1 VALLSQEQ
9 MREFITT
16 NHFRTPEDVQ
26 AALKGLFAETL
37 QAMLDAELDTHLGYA
52 KHATGPK
59 PTANRRNGRYPKQVT
74 TEYGEVAVQ
83 VPRDRDGSFTPAV
96 VPPHQTTMVGI
107 EDQVVALYA
116 RGMSTRDIQAQLA
129 DLYGVEISPAL
140 VSNITDKLLPRI
152 TEWQQRPLAACYAAV
167 FLDAI
172 HYKVR
177 EEGRVVTKAA
187 YMVVGIDLDGY
198 KDVLGM
204 WIGAHESA
212 KFWLTV
218 LTELKSRAVQDILV
232 VAVDNLTGFSEA
244 IATVFPR
251 ADVQKCIVH
260 QIRNSLK
267 YATRKDY
274 AALTAALRPI
284 YQAPT
289 EAAGTAALADF
300 ADDWGGRYP
309 TVVRS
314 WQANWHELATFFR
327 YPEGLRRTIYTTNLI
342 EGFHRQLRKV
352 TKSTSLFPTDTALTK
367 LLFLAGAQAQKKW
380 TKRVPNWGEI
390 LGQLVIYFEDRLT
403 PYLK

>member
-1 VALLSQEQ
+1 MAL
-9 MREFITT
+9 
-16 NHFRTPEDVQ
+16 
-26 AALKGLFAETL
+26 A
-37 QAMLDAELDTHLGYA
+37 
-52 KHATGPK
+52 
-59 PTANRRNGRYPKQVT
+59 
-74 TEYGEVAVQ
+74 
-83 VPRDRDGSFTPAV
+83 VPRDRDGSFTPVV
-96 VPPHQTTMVGI
+96 VPPQQTPTVGI
-107 EDQVVALYA
+107 EDQVIALYA

-152 TEWQQRPLAACYAAV
+152 TEWQQRPLAACYRVV

-177 EEGRVVTKAA
+177 EDGRVVTKAA
-187 YMVVGIDLDGY
+187 YMVVGIDLEGS

-218 LTELKSRAVQDILV
+218 LSELKSRGVQDVLV

-244 IATVFPR
+244 IATVFSK

-260 QIRNSLK
+260 QIRNSLQ
-267 YATRKDY
+267 YAARKDY

-284 YQAPT
+284 YQAAT
-289 EAAGTAALADF
+289 EDVGAAALATF
-300 ADDWGGRYP
+300 AAAWRDRYP

-314 WQANWHELATFFR
+314 SETHWHELATLYR

-352 TKSTSLFPTDTALTK
+352 TKSKALFPTDAALTTM
-367 LLFLAGAQAQKKW
+367 LFLAGQEAQRKW
-380 TKRVPNWGEI
+380 TKRLPNWGEI

>member
-1 VALLSQEQ
+1 MSLLSPEQ
-9 MREFITT
+9 MREFIAT

-26 AALKGLFAETL
+26 TALKGLFAETL
-37 QAMLDAELDTHLGYA
+37 QAMLDAELDTHLGYP
-52 KHATGPK
+52 KHAPGPK

-74 TEYGEVAVQ
+74 TEYGEVALQ
-83 VPRDRDGSFTPAV
+83 VPRDRDGSFQPTV

-140 VSNITDKLLPRI
+140 VSHSTDKLLPRI
-152 TEWQQRPLAACYAAV
+152 TEWQQRPLAGCYPVV

-172 HYKVR
+172 YYKVR
-177 EEGRVVTKAA
+177 EDGRVVTKAA
-187 YMVVGIDLDGY
+187 YMVVGIDLAGY

-212 KFWLTV
+212 QCWLTV
-218 LTELKSRAVQDILV
+218 PSELKSRGVQDILV

-251 ADVQKCIVH
+251 ADIQQCIVH
-260 QIRNSLK
+260 QIRNSLQ
-267 YATRKDY
+267 YAARKNY
-274 AALTAALRPI
+274 AALAAALRPLD
-284 YQAPT
+284 QAPT
-289 EAAGTAALADF
+289 EAAGAAALDAF
-300 ADDWGGRYP
+300 AATWGPKYP
-309 TVVRS
+309 AVVRS
-314 WQANWHELATFFR
+314 WQAHWPELATFFR
-327 YPEGLRRTIYTTNLI
+327 YPPALRRVIYTTNLI

-352 TKSTSLFPTDTALTK
+352 TQTKAQFPTDAALVK
-367 LLFLAGAQAQKKW
+367 MLYLAGQEAQRKW
-380 TKRVPNWGEI
+380 TRRVPNWGEI

-403 PYLK
+403 PYLH